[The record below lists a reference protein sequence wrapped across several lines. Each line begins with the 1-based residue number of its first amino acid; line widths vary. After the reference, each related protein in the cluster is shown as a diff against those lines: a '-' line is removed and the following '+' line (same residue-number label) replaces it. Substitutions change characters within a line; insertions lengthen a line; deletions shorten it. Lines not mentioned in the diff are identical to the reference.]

1 MKTPPSVVAKAVAY
15 WAALYAVLIVP
26 QFSKNYIVNLLWMTL
41 IAPNAMRFAIGKIPQ
56 LAVDRGFFLVSTL
69 VAFILTY
76 LINRISPDTK
86 EAMKNSKASNS
97 KKLKLF
103 FLLLGTFAIGAL
115 VAYFGMDKSVY
126 SNMGWESNSNF

>member
-15 WAALYAVLIVP
+15 WAVLYAVLIVP

-76 LINRISPDTK
+76 LINRISPDTR

-126 SNMGWESNSNF
+126 SNMGWESNTNF